1 MKPATIPDNE
11 SQRLETLRSLNI
23 LDSQPEERFD
33 RLTRLA
39 MHVFDVPVA
48 LVSLVDTD
56 RQWFKSR
63 QGLEATETPR
73 DISFCG
79 HAITGEGAF
88 VVEDTRDDPRFA
100 DNPLVDGN
108 PGIRFYAGYPIRYLD
123 GSVLGT
129 VCIIDYEPRSFGAR
143 DLLILQDLATLVEH
157 EMQAMEMAT
166 LDELT
171 AINNR
176 RGFFFIAEQALRMSR
191 RKDFP
196 LTLVFIDL
204 NRFKPINDNFG
215 HAEGDRV
222 LKFFAS
228 ALLAV
233 SRDSDIVARLGGDEF
248 VVLLNDASDDEV
260 DTVMKRFREDV
271 AQYNDALELDYAV
284 TYSYGVV
291 RYDPAKHENLD
302 ALLAEGDA
310 LMYERKRRGG
320 AKR

>member
-1 MKPATIPDNE
+1 MQSAAIPEND
-11 SQRLETLRSLNI
+11 SRRLEALKSLNI
-23 LDSQPEERFD
+23 LDSKPEERFD

-39 MHVFDVPVA
+39 MHVFEVPIA

-79 HAITGEGAF
+79 HAILGDDAF
-88 VVEDTRDDPRFA
+88 VVEDASLDERFA
-100 DNPLVDGN
+100 DNPLVTGD
-108 PGIRFYAGYPIRYLD
+108 PGVRFYAGYPIRYLD
-123 GSVLGT
+123 GTVLGT
-129 VCIIDYEPRSFGAR
+129 VCIIDHKPRRFAPR
-143 DLLILQDLATLVEH
+143 DVLILQDLATLVEH

-176 RGFFFIAEQALRMSR
+176 RGFFIIAGQAMRMSR

-204 NRFKPINDNFG
+204 NRFKPINDRFG

-222 LKFFAS
+222 LKFFAG
-228 ALLAV
+228 ALLEV

-248 VVLLNDASDDEV
+248 VLLLNDADDDEV
-260 DTVMKRFREDV
+260 KTVMARFREV
-271 AQYNDALELDYAV
+271 VGAHNRTLKLDYAV
-284 TYSYGVV
+284 EFSYGIV
-291 RYDPAKHENLD
+291 RYDAARHDDLD

-310 LMYERKRRGG
+310 LMYQRKRGG
-320 AKR
+320 AHR

>member
-1 MKPATIPDNE
+1 MQSAAIPDNDPK
-11 SQRLETLRSLNI
+11 RLETLRSLNI
-23 LDSQPEERFD
+23 LDSKPEERFD

-39 MHVFDVPVA
+39 MHVFDVPIA

-79 HAITGEGAF
+79 HAIMGESAF
-88 VVEDTRDDPRFA
+88 VVEDASIDPRFA
-100 DNPLVDGN
+100 DNPLVTGD
-108 PGIRFYAGYPIRYLD
+108 PGVRFYAGYPIRYLD

-129 VCIIDYEPRSFGAR
+129 VCIIDHKPRQFSPR

-171 AINNR
+171 GINNR
-176 RGFFFIAEQALRMSR
+176 RGFFILAAQALRMSR

-196 LTLVFIDL
+196 VTLVFIDL
-204 NRFKPINDNFG
+204 NRFKPVNDRFG

-228 ALLAV
+228 ALLEI
-233 SRDSDIVARLGGDEF
+233 SRDSDVVARLGGDEF
-248 VVLLNDASDDEV
+248 VLLLNDASDDEV
-260 DTVMKRFREDV
+260 ATVLARFRAVVVE
-271 AQYNDALELDYAV
+271 YNQALELDYEV
-284 TYSYGVV
+284 TFSEGVV
-291 RYDPAKHENLD
+291 RYEAARHKDLD
-302 ALLAEGDA
+302 ALLAEGDD
-310 LMYERKRRGG
+310 LMYERKRGG
-320 AKR
+320 AQR

>member
-1 MKPATIPDNE
+1 MQSAAIPDNDTR
-11 SQRLETLRSLNI
+11 RLETLRSLNI
-23 LDSQPEERFD
+23 LDSKPEERFD

-39 MHVFDVPVA
+39 MHVFDVPIA

-63 QGLEATETPR
+63 QGLDATETPR

-88 VVEDTRDDPRFA
+88 VVEDASADSRFA
-100 DNPLVDGN
+100 DNPLVTSD
-108 PGIRFYAGYPIRYLD
+108 PGVRFYAGYPIRYLD
-123 GSVLGT
+123 GNVLGT
-129 VCIIDYEPRSFGAR
+129 VCIIDHKPRQFGSR

-176 RGFFFIAEQALRMSR
+176 RGFFIIAGQALRMSR

-204 NRFKPINDNFG
+204 NRFKPINDRFG

-222 LKFFAS
+222 LKFFAG
-228 ALLAV
+228 ALLEV

-248 VVLLNDASDDEV
+248 VLLLNDANDDEV
-260 DTVMKRFREDV
+260 KTVMARFREAV
-271 AQYNDALELDYAV
+271 GEYNRGLELGYAV
-284 TYSYGVV
+284 AFSYGVV
-291 RYDPAKHENLD
+291 RYNAARHEDLD

-310 LMYERKRRGG
+310 LMYQRKRGG
-320 AKR
+320 DHR

>member
-1 MKPATIPDNE
+1 MQSAAIPDND
-11 SQRLETLRSLNI
+11 SARLETLRSLNI
-23 LDSQPEERFD
+23 LDSKPEERFD

-39 MHVFDVPVA
+39 KHVFDVPIA

-63 QGLEATETPR
+63 QGLDATETPR

-79 HAITGEGAF
+79 HAINGDGAL
-88 VVEDTRDDPRFA
+88 VVEDTLLDPRFA
-100 DNPLVDGN
+100 DNPLVIGG

-129 VCIIDYEPRSFGAR
+129 VCIIDHKARQFGSR
-143 DLLILQDLATLVEH
+143 ELLILRDLATLVEH

-176 RGFFFIAEQALRMSR
+176 RGFFLIAGQALRMSR

-204 NRFKPINDNFG
+204 NRFKPINDRFG

-222 LKFFAS
+222 LKFFAT
-228 ALLAV
+228 ALLKV

-248 VVLLNDASDDEV
+248 VVLLNDASDEEV
-260 DTVMKRFREDV
+260 GSVMKRFREVV
-271 AQYNDALELDYAV
+271 AEHNQALKLDYAV
-284 TYSYGVV
+284 AFSYGVV
-291 RYDPAKHENLD
+291 RYDANKHEDLD

-310 LMYERKRRGG
+310 LMYQRKRGDTQR
-320 AKR
+320 

>member
-1 MKPATIPDNE
+1 MQSAAIPDND
-11 SQRLETLRSLNI
+11 SSRLETLRSLNI
-23 LDSQPEERFD
+23 LDSKPEERFD

-39 MHVFDVPVA
+39 KHVFDVPIA
-48 LVSLVDTD
+48 LVSLVDAD

-63 QGLEATETPR
+63 QGLDATETPR

-79 HAITGEGAF
+79 HAINSDGAL
-88 VVEDTRDDPRFA
+88 VVEDTLRDPRFA
-100 DNPLVDGN
+100 DNPLVTGE

-129 VCIIDYEPRSFGAR
+129 VCIIDHQARQFGSR

-176 RGFFFIAEQALRMSR
+176 RGFFIIAGQALRMSR
-191 RKDFP
+191 RKNFP

-204 NRFKPINDNFG
+204 NRFKPINDRFG

-222 LKFFAS
+222 LRFFAS
-228 ALLAV
+228 ALLEV

-248 VVLLNDASDDEV
+248 VVLLNDASDEEV
-260 DTVMKRFREDV
+260 DTVMRRFRQVV
-271 AQYNDALELDYAV
+271 AEHNKALVLDYAV
-284 TYSYGVV
+284 TFSYGVV
-291 RYDPAKHENLD
+291 RYDADKHEDLD
-302 ALLAEGDA
+302 ALLAEGDT
-310 LMYERKRRGG
+310 LMYQRKRGG
-320 AKR
+320 GQR

>member
-1 MKPATIPDNE
+1 MKSAPIPDNDAE
-11 SQRLETLRSLNI
+11 RVEALRSLNI
-23 LDSQPEERFD
+23 LDSRPEERFD

-39 MHVFDVPVA
+39 KHVFDVPIA

-63 QGLEATETPR
+63 QGLEAAETPR

-79 HAITGEGAF
+79 HAITGDGAF
-88 VVEDTRDDPRFA
+88 VVQDAWEDPRFA
-100 DNPLVDGN
+100 DNPLVTGD
-108 PGIRFYAGYPIRYLD
+108 PSVRFYAGYPIRYLD

-129 VCIIDYEPRSFGAR
+129 VCIIDHQPRKFGPR
-143 DLLILQDLATLVEH
+143 ELLILQDLATLVEH
-157 EMQAMEMAT
+157 EMQAMEMAA

-176 RGFFFIAEQALRMSR
+176 RGFFVIAGQALRMSR

-228 ALLAV
+228 ALLEV

-260 DTVMKRFREDV
+260 DTFMKRFRENV
-271 AQYNDALELDYAV
+271 ARYNDALELDYTV

-291 RYDPAKHENLD
+291 RYDAAKHEDLN

-310 LMYERKRRGG
+310 LMYERKRGG